1 MENISGLCMQSGI
14 DAVKI
19 DSRVLKSRAR
29 ADRSAQHR
37 RTRDDIGKLPARPH
51 DLVGIGDPFKINA
64 TLHASVRVF
73 GGNHEWFVARPK
85 TRFDDQ
91 RAIAADVGVNEI
103 ARKTLRLSLR
113 TDKDSDA
120 ENNPAEAQKQG
131 ALAMRQKPQR
141 NIKWRRHG
149 AFGGGGELTM
159 RWRTGWPE

>member
-85 TRFDDQ
+85 RDLTNK
-91 RAIAADVGVNEI
+91 AALVAVV
-103 ARKTLRLSLR
+103 
-113 TDKDSDA
+113 
-120 ENNPAEAQKQG
+120 EA
-131 ALAMRQKPQR
+131 M
-141 NIKWRRHG
+141 
-149 AFGGGGELTM
+149 E
-159 RWRTGWPE
+159 